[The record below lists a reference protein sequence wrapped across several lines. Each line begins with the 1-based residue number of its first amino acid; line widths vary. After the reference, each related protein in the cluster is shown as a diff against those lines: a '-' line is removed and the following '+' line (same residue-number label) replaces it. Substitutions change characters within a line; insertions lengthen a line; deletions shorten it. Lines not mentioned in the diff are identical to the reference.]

1 MIGTQTACGDEEV
14 LGDENDKVCGLWD
27 ERAAMAVGWDF
38 TLLENEL
45 YIVVC
50 QQKLG
55 LAVTIDP

>member
-1 MIGTQTACGDEEV
+1 
-14 LGDENDKVCGLWD
+14 
-27 ERAAMAVGWDF
+27 MAVGWDF